1 MLLLLFDVEAVTAAA
16 VGGVEDDMDA
26 MSNDERGVDV
36 DIDDSD
42 DALNCLLASH
52 RLALLLLANSIAFAA
67 ASFVLMGLKLTWEA
81 QLGLEQFERPQPLV
95 NWEKYFSI
103 ASFALFLFFLNDV
116 ILKEIFK

>member
-1 MLLLLFDVEAVTAAA
+1 MLFDVEAVTAAA

-26 MSNDERGVDV
+26 MPNDERGADV
-36 DIDDSD
+36 VDDSD

-67 ASFVLMGLKLTWEA
+67 ASFVLMGLKLTCEA

-103 ASFALFLFFLNDV
+103 ASFALFLFFC
-116 ILKEIFK
+116 K